1 MADLIFGAIMKIEKI
16 NWKIIPDPT
25 FQCFRCQKQIAAYRV
40 QIELFST
47 TMTICLCDDCSQIP
61 EQDLIEEIRGG
72 KKY

>member
-1 MADLIFGAIMKIEKI
+1 MQIEKI
-16 NWKIIPDPT
+16 NWTMTPDT
-25 FQCFRCQKQIAAYRV
+25 SFSCFRCQKQVAAYRV

-47 TMTICLCDDCSQIP
+47 TMTICLCDACIQIP